1 MVQVDPVELA
11 DLASPEQL
19 VAELLR
25 QNPQMPVPIPV
36 EDLARAAGIEEVK
49 VLPSEQFEGAL
60 ICDDVKSRGVILY
73 NGSRPRTRQRFT
85 IAHELGH
92 FLLPWQRRTSFEC
105 VSKDLNLTGADTDWE
120 VQASRFAAE
129 LLLPQRLFEQELRK
143 LGDPELIN
151 IVQLGDHFG
160 TSIEYTA
167 RRYVEVGGFACA
179 VVFSKDNQVRYTVRG
194 EFFEHWLCVK
204 KGDRLPTKSS
214 SRAATGAPED
224 WASLDAHWWLQE
236 ATEAEPPDEVY
247 EQTLWQDNGY
257 KVTLLTYDV

>member
-11 DLASPEQL
+11 DLARPEQL

-25 QNPQMPVPIPV
+25 QNPQMPVPVPV
-36 EDLARAAGIEEVK
+36 EDLARAAGIEDVK
-49 VLPSEQFEGAL
+49 TLQSDQFEGAL
-60 ICDDVKSRGVILY
+60 LCDDVKSRGVILY
-73 NGSRPRTRQRFT
+73 NASRPRTRQRFT

-92 FLLPWQRRTSFEC
+92 FLLPWQRQTSFEC
-105 VSKDLNLTGADTDWE
+105 VSKDLKTTGAESNWE

-129 LLLPQRLFEQELRK
+129 LLLPQHLFEHELRK
-143 LGDPELIN
+143 LGDPEIGN

-179 VVFSKDNQVRYTVRG
+179 VVFSKDNFVRYAVRG
-194 EFFEHWLCVK
+194 EFFEHRLCVK

-214 SRAATGAPED
+214 SRAPTGDPDD
-224 WASLDAHWWLQE
+224 WVSLDAYWWLQE
-236 ATEAEPPDEVY
+236 EKGLEQPEELY
-247 EQTLWQDNGY
+247 EQTLWQDDGY
-257 KVTLLTYDV
+257 KVTLLTL